1 MTTARE
7 VTRWCSGQ
15 RECAVVIAVAVVLMM
30 QMAIYEVVDMITV
43 WNSFVTAV
51 RSVHVRG
58 VVAGAGVSTG
68 ACGGVVA
75 ADVEV
80 MLRHDA
86 VRLMMQV
93 PVVQVVDVIAVSDGV
108 VSTVGAVDVRMI
120 GVNAHG
126 EVSSERGRSEG
137 GDTVLASV
145 RENGDEELQDVGVLQ
160 RVEHVLAVATGLH
173 ESLGAEHAQPLR
185 NDGQAIPRGVGE
197 FGDAARSGGEFGEQ
211 ADTGRVPH
219 GAQDARGAVGGAGGG
234 GQHRRGRTGVISGG
248 AGRGERADA
257 GRHALNVS
265 SLA

>member
-30 QMAIYEVVDMITV
+30 QMAIDEVVDMITV

-173 ESLGAEHAQPLR
+173 ESLGAQHAQPLR

-197 FGDAARSGGEFGEQ
+197 FGDTPRAGGQFGEQ
-211 ADTGRVPH
+211 AHAGRVAH
-219 GAQDARGAVGGAGGG
+219 GAQDARGAVGGAGRGGEHGRGG
-234 GQHRRGRTGVISGG
+234 GPVIGRG
-248 AGRGERADA
+248 AGWGEGA
-257 GRHALNVS
+257 GPGGHQRNMRTIA
-265 SLA
+265 